1 MIKPRKVQPAIITY
15 DQDNVKIAWIMPYNG
30 GLGIP
35 ITSYDIL
42 IKKKDGSMIRYLPNC
57 DGNSTTVVSNR
68 HCIIPMKIFTGTTF
82 GLV

>member
-1 MIKPRKVQPAIITY
+1 
-15 DQDNVKIAWIMPYNG
+15 MPYNG

-68 HCIIPMKIFTGTTF
+68 YCLIPMTTFTGTTF
-82 GLV
+82 GLA